1 MSRNLPYSEGDWFA
15 VPLRTGGFGVGLIAR
30 ARRRGKIL
38 LGYFFGP
45 RRAAVPDLS
54 DVAKLSAR
62 DALRALRF
70 GDLGLIQREWPIIG
84 KSDYWRREDWPM
96 PEFVRT
102 EELSGRMWRVNYSD
116 IDPSEVIAENRILDD
131 GGQRLEQDSLYG
143 YGAIELLLTHLLDPE
158 ASGNRA

>member
-1 MSRNLPYSEGDWFA
+1 
-15 VPLRTGGFGVGLIAR
+15 
-30 ARRRGKIL
+30 
-38 LGYFFGP
+38 
-45 RRAAVPDLS
+45 
-54 DVAKLSAR
+54 
-62 DALRALRF
+62 
-70 GDLGLIQREWPIIG
+70 
-84 KSDYWRREDWPM
+84 M

-158 ASGNRA
+158 ASGNRS